1 MTEGDPGRFEL
12 LSRLLSYPDL
22 SYRVHLARCAGTFAD
37 PEPDAARL
45 INSFAEATRDLST
58 ERLQELFTQTF
69 DLNPVCSLE
78 VGWHLYGEEY
88 ARGTFLV
95 SMRGLLRD
103 HGLQENNE
111 LPDHLTNLLPLLDR
125 LEEAERNYF
134 IEKYLSPAIT
144 KMLAPFETKKSPYED
159 IMRALVGLIESAQ
172 SKKPVEVAHG

>member
-1 MTEGDPGRFEL
+1 MTDRDPGRFEL

-22 SYRVHLARCAGTFAD
+22 SYRVHLARSAGSLAD
-37 PEPDAARL
+37 SEPDVAGL
-45 INSFAEATRDLST
+45 LNTFAEAIRHFST

-95 SMRGLLRD
+95 SMRGLLRE
-103 HGLQENNE
+103 HGIQENSE

-125 LEEAERNYF
+125 FEETERNYF
-134 IEKYLSPAIT
+134 IEKYLSPAVA
-144 KMLAPFETKKSPYED
+144 KMLKPFEEKKGPYED
-159 IMRALVGLIESAQ
+159 VMLALVRLIESARD
-172 SKKPVEVAHG
+172 KKPMEVAHG